1 MTDLTLHFEPDGC
14 ALVPLVGL
22 EAIGHSY
29 CERNA
34 VEGESVVLDAAIYA
48 LGAGA
53 PLGAEPPPSPSEL
66 AQAASSLAR

>member
-29 CERNA
+29 R
-34 VEGESVVLDAAIYA
+34 GEFVVLDAAIYA

-53 PLGAEPPPSPSEL
+53 PLGAEPPPSPSQL